1 MRRLGQELPYAL
13 AVEIEQFVEDGKL
26 LRIHALIWVERDSQ
40 KAIVIGKNGESLKSI
55 GKQSRIDM
63 ENIFGRKVFLQMWV
77 KVKDKWADDDRM
89 LKGLGYSD

>member
-13 AVEIEQFVEDGKL
+13 AVEIEQFEEEGRL

-55 GKQSRIDM
+55 GKQARIDM